1 MQSRSIFVSL
11 YGLLDTSTLL
21 SNNCVYNDR
30 DGIHFTP
37 AASATVASEIRLTIS
52 QADWTPSLHWE
63 SLPDEFD
70 ISISPSALG

>member
-37 AASATVASEIRLTIS
+37 AASATVASEIRLAIF
-52 QADWTPSLHWE
+52 QADWTPSLCWDL
-63 SLPDEFD
+63 LPTEFD
-70 ISISPSALG
+70 VSVAANVVG